1 MNIEPECIACIF
13 NQALRVTKELDLNKE
28 ESKKILDT
36 AGCMVSSFSFLKTP
50 PQNATPMYEKIAQLL
65 GVEDI
70 YKEQKLSA
78 IKKADS
84 LYGYAKELIKKS
96 TDPFEAATRIAVGGN
111 VLDLASEFSF
121 DLEEELESI
130 LSAEFAIDHM
140 KHLKEDIKRSKK
152 IVYLADNAGENV
164 FDRLYIETIK
174 DLFSDMRIYYFVRAR
189 PIIND
194 ICYDDLKNDPI
205 HNCATVVNSGVK
217 TPGII
222 VEDLNESAKE
232 LFFDA
237 DTIISKGMGNYEC
250 LSDYKELTLYYLLKV
265 KCQVVASS
273 LSLNPGDLV
282 CKSAR
287 KED

>member
-1 MNIEPECIACIF
+1 MNIETECIACIF
-13 NQALRVTKELDLNKE
+13 NQALRVTKELDLSKE
-28 ESKKILDT
+28 ESKKILDL
-36 AGCMVSSFSFLKTP
+36 AGCMVPSFSFSQTP

-65 GVEDI
+65 RVEDI

-78 IKKADS
+78 IKKAND
-84 LYGYAKELIKKS
+84 LYGYSKELIKKS
-96 TDPFEAATRIAVGGN
+96 DDPFEAATRIAVGGN
-111 VLDLASEFSF
+111 VIDLASEFSY
-121 DLEEELESI
+121 DLEAELENI
-130 LSAEFAIDHM
+130 IHIEFAIDHI
-140 KHLKEDIKRSKK
+140 HDLKNDVKKSKN

-164 FDRLYIETIK
+164 FDRLYIETIRE
-174 DLFSDMRIYYFVRAR
+174 LFPDIKIYYFVRSN

-194 ICYDDLKNDPI
+194 ICYEDLKNDPI
-205 HNCATVVNSGVK
+205 HEIATVVNSGVK

-222 VEDLNESAKE
+222 VNDLNNEAKE
-232 LFFDA
+232 LFFTA

-250 LSDYKELTLYYLLKV
+250 LSDYKDLTLYYLLKV

-282 CKSAR
+282 CKSTQ